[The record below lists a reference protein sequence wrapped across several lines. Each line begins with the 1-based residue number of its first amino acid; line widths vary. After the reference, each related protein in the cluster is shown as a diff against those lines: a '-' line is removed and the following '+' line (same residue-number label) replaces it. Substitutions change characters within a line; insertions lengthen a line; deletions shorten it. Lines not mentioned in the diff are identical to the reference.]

1 MNGKLKAKAAAV
13 WASRVGKVAVV
24 GVAAMALFGGG
35 TAAAVSAG
43 VTYPLKRNSVAS
55 SQVVDGSLIEN
66 DLNPAVKAKLNA
78 KSVPGPKGDTGATGP
93 KGDTGNTGPQGPAG
107 PQGVPG
113 IPGMPGVPG
122 PPGPAASDIKGD
134 LSATFGVAPTSIA
147 TIGGTYADDA
157 TDLGTFEL
165 PQPGTY
171 LINAW
176 GLFNRLKTTDPGYL
190 PPAGDTRLQLTV
202 SSPRRSPRL
211 ATSRPPARVCAY
223 SKRPSR
229 RPARFE
235 AGARTRT
242 ALAGAVTPRDSR
254 PSSRSW
260 RRSPPYASADQPT
273 PTGPQHP
280 TRTLR
285 ARSMPA
291 AFLEMFL
298 S

>member
-1 MNGKLKAKAAAV
+1 VNGKLKAKAAAV

-43 VTYPLKRNSVAS
+43 VTYPLKGNSVAS

-202 SSPRRSPRL
+202 RCIIGPSGSPIDVGTIITAPIAQAGDIE
-211 ATSRPPARVCAY
+211 ATGTSVRVL
-223 SKRPSR
+223 
-229 RPARFE
+229 E
-235 AGARTRT
+235 ASEPTTCTVRGWGQNENGTGWGSDTPGFAAQFKVMATV
-242 ALAGAVTPRDSR
+242 AAVRV
-254 PSSRSW
+254 
-260 RRSPPYASADQPT
+260 
-273 PTGPQHP
+273 G
-280 TRTLR
+280 
-285 ARSMPA
+285 
-291 AFLEMFL
+291 
-298 S
+298 